1 MWSPGVVVVAR
12 ARCLGDVIGRRR
24 VIRKRLAPR
33 YDDEADA
40 ETGEEGPA
48 GGVFGR
54 LFDHEP
60 EGDLAAAA
68 HAAGSAAKAGGEH
81 HTGAAAALESAPD
94 EAALRNE
101 ARADGRGIS
110 SCVRDR
116 GPPRARSVYLA
127 GRRRRSRAWRGRD
140 DATSPA
146 GQSKRAQRA
155 ARTQHATA
163 VRATSITTT
172 PPQNPTHY
180 PRPQHTRTRPPTQT
194 TLHPARSKTRD
205 DDQASTSRTAPRA
218 RSTPPSAPPD
228 RPRATDDGDGAT
240 RRRGAA
246 RDPRRGVRVRPGQC
260 SVAARAGGAPPRGAC
275 LAVTR
280 TGLCGARARSVWFA
294 ARQSTVLMFGEAAHH
309 LLCSARE
316 PTIVCSARHNPL
328 CFSATCRLSAREVWR
343 LPREAP
349 RRV

>member
-1 MWSPGVVVVAR
+1 MLWSPGVVVVAR

-68 HAAGSAAKAGGEH
+68 HAAGGAAKAGGEH

-110 SCVRDR
+110 SRVRDR

-146 GQSKRAQRA
+146 VAKRA
-155 ARTQHATA
+155 ARSTNTTRDRSARDVDHDH
-163 VRATSITTT
+163 TSSKSNPRPPSPTHTHTTT
-172 PPQNPTHY
+172 YTNDPP
-180 PRPQHTRTRPPTQT
+180 PRPIENARRRPSLHQPYRT
-194 TLHPARSKTRD
+194 
-205 DDQASTSRTAPRA
+205 PRA
-218 RSTPPSAPPD
+218 LNSPLPPRPPD
-228 RPRATDDGDGAT
+228 RARRTTATARHGDEV
-240 RRRGAA
+240 RRVILDEAFESVQVSARSRLARGEPLLAA
-246 RDPRRGVRVRPGQC
+246 RVWPLRAQACVVR
-260 SVAARAGGAPPRGAC
+260 ARGAC
-275 LAVTR
+275 GSR
-280 TGLCGARARSVWFA
+280 RGNPSF
-294 ARQSTVLMFGEAAHH
+294 S
-309 LLCSARE
+309 CSARQ
-316 PTIVCSARHNPL
+316 PTILVLGETTHHCLFGETQPTVLQRD
-328 CFSATCRLSAREVWR
+328 
-343 LPREAP
+343 AP
-349 RRV
+349 SLRA